1 MISVFFWGGPP
12 RPPQETPIRASETIA
27 DIVTDEILDAAYTW
41 LCKRRKDWSA
51 SADVWRFRHNW
62 SQEKER
68 LREEL
73 LTVTHGWLALVALRE
88 QVWNRLLRA
97 R

>member
-1 MISVFFWGGPP
+1 ML
-12 RPPQETPIRASETIA
+12 TIA

-51 SADVWRFRHNW
+51 SADVWRFRQNW

-73 LTVTHGWLALVALRE
+73 LTGTYEVGLLNRVTLGRDGNKYQLICNEL
-88 QVWNRLLRA
+88 
-97 R
+97 

>member
-1 MISVFFWGGPP
+1 MAP
-12 RPPQETPIRASETIA
+12 RPVTQAYREGKTDVLTIA

-51 SADVWRFRHNW
+51 NADVWRFRHNW
-62 SQEKER
+62 WQEKER

-73 LTVTHGWLALVALRE
+73 LTGTYE
-88 QVWNRLLRA
+88 VWTTQPRDA
-97 R
+97 